1 MSPPGLALAAATCY
15 SVSQLAVR
23 LGTRGLSPFGGLLV
37 SLYAGTFVLGLAVVI
52 RGFGRPDPVALVVF
66 ALAGLLGPG
75 LARLAS
81 ITSVS
86 RIGATRT
93 VPIIAAFYPLMS
105 GTLGAVLLAERL
117 TALRVAGILLML
129 GGIWLAV
136 RASQAQPSS
145 AARTARGA
153 RVSFLLLPFLAGSA
167 YGIADYVRKQGLAM
181 LADPL
186 AGAFVGIA
194 VSALIWSVVLVV
206 RGDGPSELGRVRDRD
221 VRWFA
226 ASGVLSAV
234 AQLLLFWALLDGDL
248 AVVAPIIASQ
258 PIIVAVLVR
267 VFINRMEPVGSA
279 VGLAAVF
286 AAGGTALL
294 TL

>member
-1 MSPPGLALAAATCY
+1 MSPPALALAAATCY

-23 LGTRGLSPFGGLLV
+23 LGTRRLSPFGGLVV
-37 SLYAGTFVLGLAVVI
+37 SLYAGTVMLGAAVAV
-52 RGFGRPDPVALVVF
+52 RGFGSPDPLAFAVF

-75 LARLAS
+75 LARFAS

-93 VPIIAAFYPLMS
+93 VPIIAAFHPLIS

-117 TALRVAGILLML
+117 TPLRVAGVLMML

-136 RASQAQPSS
+136 RATRQPVS
-145 AARTARGA
+145 AEVMASGV

-194 VSALIWSVVLVV
+194 MSALIWSVVLVA
-206 RGDGPSELGRVRDRD
+206 RGDGRSVLGRLSDRD

-226 ASGVLSAV
+226 LSGILSAI
-234 AQLLLFWALLDGDL
+234 AQLFLFWALLDGDL
-248 AVVAPIIASQ
+248 TVVAPIVASQ
-258 PIIVAVLVR
+258 PVIVALLVR
-267 VFINRMEPVGSA
+267 MFINRIEPVGPS

-294 TL
+294 AL